1 MKIFCLGAAGKI
13 SRESVLDLLQSDK
26 VSQVTIGDKD
36 EARGQEVVAWLDDD
50 RVDFVQADVFQTG
63 QTAGLIQGYDLVMDG
78 TPISINHESTRCIAK
93 AGVHGVN
100 LNGTGP
106 EFAFHDEFLKAGKTY
121 VPGFGMTPGITNVM
135 ARYAHDR
142 LETIDTIRISH
153 GAFRPFAFSPAI
165 TETTRIEYEP
175 GLESRIV
182 FENGEFKQVEP
193 FARPLEVT
201 LPEPFGTHTQYIIPH
216 AETQTIPES
225 FKEKGVQL
233 VEVRGTWP
241 PANMQLLRVLYDW
254 GFLENKTVNVAGT
267 EVGVMDAIA
276 SYLLQSEQG
285 TTTQLYGYALHV
297 EVTGMEDGSPVCYTL
312 TNTHPAS
319 DGSVAGWERLRAYA
333 RSVGIPM
340 SIAAQLI
347 LEGQAGAIGV
357 VAPELAFDPKVVF
370 AELEKRQI
378 AVDIDRKNVNQPV
391 STGA

>member
-26 VSQVTIGDKD
+26 ITRGTIGDTD
-36 EARGQEVVAWLDDD
+36 EARGCEGVAWLDDD
-50 RVDFVQADVFQTG
+50 RVDFGKADVFQID
-63 QTAGLIQGYDLVMDG
+63 QTASLMRDYDLVMDG
-78 TPISINHESTRCIAK
+78 TPISINHESTLCIAR

-106 EFAFHDEFLKAGKTY
+106 EFAFHDAFVEAGKTY

-135 ARYAHDR
+135 ACYAHDR
-142 LETIDTIRISH
+142 LETVETIRISH

-175 GLESRIV
+175 ELESRIV
-182 FENGEFKQVEP
+182 FEDGEFKQVEP
-193 FARPLEVT
+193 FARPLDVT

-225 FKEKGVQL
+225 FKEKGVRL

-241 PANMQLLRVLYDW
+241 PANMQLLRALYDW
-254 GFLENKTVNVAGT
+254 GFLENKTVNVAGA

-285 TTTQLYGYALHV
+285 TKTKLYGYALHV
-297 EVTGMEDGSPVCYTL
+297 EVTGTEDGKPVCSPL

-319 DGSVAGWERLRAYA
+319 DGSVAGWEQLRAYT

-347 LEGQAGAIGV
+347 LNGQAGAVGV

-370 AELEKRQI
+370 AELKKRQI
-378 AVDIDRKNVNQPV
+378 AIHIDKQRVDPL
-391 STGA
+391 TG

>member
-1 MKIFCLGAAGKI
+1 MKVFCLGAAGKI
-13 SRESVLDLLQSDK
+13 SRESVLDLLQSDTVEK
-26 VSQVTIGDKD
+26 VTIGDNN
-36 EARGQEVVAWLDDD
+36 ESAGQQVVASLEDD
-50 RVDFVQADVFQTG
+50 RVDFVNVDVFQAD
-63 QTAGLIQGYDLVMDG
+63 QTAALIQGYDLAMDG
-78 TPISINHESTRCIAK
+78 TPISINHESTKCIAQ

-106 EFAFHDEFLKAGKTY
+106 EFAFHDVFLKSGKTY

-135 ARYAHDR
+135 ARFAHDR
-142 LETIDTIRISH
+142 LETIDAIRISH

-175 GLESRIV
+175 DLESRIV
-182 FENGEFKQVEP
+182 FEDGEFKQVEP
-193 FARPLEVT
+193 FARPLKVT

-216 AETQTIPES
+216 AETQTIPKS
-225 FKEKGVQL
+225 FKEKGVRL

-241 PANMQLLRVLYDW
+241 PPNMQLLRALYDW
-254 GFLENKTVNVAGT
+254 GFLENKTVNVNGA

-276 SYLLQSEQG
+276 SYLLKSEQG

-297 EVTGMEDGSPVCYTL
+297 EVTGTESGKSICYTL
-312 TNTHPAS
+312 TSTHPAS
-319 DGSVAGWERLRAYA
+319 DGSVLGWEGLRAYT

-347 LEGQAGAIGV
+347 LDGQANAVGV
-357 VAPELAFDPKVVF
+357 MAPELAFSPEVVF

-378 AVDIDRKNVNQPV
+378 VIHIDKREIL
-391 STGA
+391 

>member
-26 VSQVTIGDKD
+26 PTRVTIGDMD
-36 EARGQEVVAWLDDD
+36 EARGREVVAWLDDD
-50 RVDFVQADVFQTG
+50 RVDFAQADVFQPD
-63 QTAGLIQGYDLVMDG
+63 QTADLMRDYDLVMDG
-78 TPISINHESTRCIAK
+78 TPISINHESTLCIAR

-106 EFAFHDEFLKAGKTY
+106 EFAFQDAFAEAGKTY

-142 LETIDTIRISH
+142 LQTIDTIRISH

-175 GLESRIV
+175 GLEDRVV
-182 FENGEFKQVEP
+182 FEDGEFRQVEP
-193 FARPLEVT
+193 FARPLEVA

-216 AETQTIPES
+216 AETRTIPGS
-225 FKEKGVQL
+225 FKEKGVRL

-241 PANMQLLRVLYDW
+241 PANMQLLRALYDW
-254 GFLENKTVNVAGT
+254 GFLENKTVKVAGT

-276 SYLLQSEQG
+276 GYLLQSEQG
-285 TTTQLYGYALHV
+285 ATTQLYGYALHV
-297 EVTGMEDGSPVCYTL
+297 EVTGTENGRPVCHTL

-319 DGSVAGWERLRAYA
+319 DGSVAGWERLRAYT

-347 LEGQAGAIGV
+347 LDGQAGAVGV
-357 VAPELAFDPKVVF
+357 VAPELAFEPEVVF

-378 AVDIDRKNVNQPV
+378 AIHIDKQDI
-391 STGA
+391 G

>member
-1 MKIFCLGAAGKI
+1 MKVFCLGAAGKI

-26 VSQVTIGDKD
+26 ITRVTIGDTD
-36 EARGQEVVAWLDDD
+36 EDRGCEVVAWLDDD
-50 RVDFVQADVFQTG
+50 RVDFVQADVFQTDE
-63 QTAGLIQGYDLVMDG
+63 TADLMRDYDLVMDG
-78 TPISINHESTRCIAK
+78 TPISINHESTQCIAR

-106 EFAFHDEFLKAGKTY
+106 EFAFHDSFIEAGKTY

-135 ARYAHDR
+135 ARYAHDQ
-142 LETIDTIRISH
+142 LETVDAIRISH

-175 GLESRIV
+175 DLQSRIV
-182 FENGEFKQVEP
+182 FEDGEFKQVEP

-225 FKEKGVQL
+225 FREKGVRL

-241 PANMQLLRVLYDW
+241 PANMQLLRALYDW
-254 GFLENKTVNVAGT
+254 GFLENKIVNVAGV

-276 SYLLQSEQG
+276 AYLLQSEQG

-297 EVTGMEDGSPVCYTL
+297 EVTGTKDGKSVSYTL
-312 TNTHPAS
+312 TSTHPAS
-319 DGSVAGWERLRAYA
+319 DGSVAGWERLRAYT

-347 LEGQAGAIGV
+347 LDNKASRVGV
-357 VAPELAFDPKVVF
+357 IAPELAFDPEVVF
-370 AELEKRQI
+370 AELEKRHI
-378 AVDIDRKNVNQPV
+378 AIHIDKQNVDQP
-391 STGA
+391 SS

>member
-1 MKIFCLGAAGKI
+1 MKIFCIGAAGKI
-13 SRESVLDLLQSDK
+13 SRESVLDLLQSGNPTR
-26 VSQVTIGDKD
+26 VTIGDMD
-36 EARGQEVVAWLDDD
+36 EARGREVVAWLDDD
-50 RVDFVQADVFQTG
+50 RVDFVQADVFQTD
-63 QTAGLIQGYDLVMDG
+63 QTADLMRDYDLVMDG
-78 TPISINHESTRCIAK
+78 TPISINHESTQCIAR
-93 AGVHGVN
+93 ASVHGVN

-106 EFAFHDEFLKAGKTY
+106 EFAFHDAFVGAGKTY

-193 FARPLEVT
+193 FARPLDVT

-241 PANMQLLRVLYDW
+241 PVNMQLLRALYDW
-254 GFLENKTVNVAGT
+254 GFLENKTVKVAGA

-297 EVTGMEDGSPVCYTL
+297 EVTGMEDGKPVCYTL
-312 TNTHPAS
+312 TSTHPAS
-319 DGSVAGWERLRAYA
+319 DGSVAGWERLRAYT

-347 LEGQAGAIGV
+347 LEGQAGAVGV

-378 AVDIDRKNVNQPV
+378 AIHIDKQRVYPL
-391 STGA
+391 TG

>member
-26 VSQVTIGDKD
+26 ITQVTIGDTD
-36 EARGQEVVAWLDDD
+36 EARGCEVVAWLEDD
-50 RVDFVQADVFQTG
+50 RVDFVKADVFQTD
-63 QTAGLIQGYDLVMDG
+63 QTASLMRDYDLVMDG
-78 TPISINHESTRCIAK
+78 TPISINHESTLCIAR

-106 EFAFHDEFLKAGKTY
+106 EFAFHDTFVEAGKTY

-135 ARYAHDR
+135 ACYAHDR
-142 LETIDTIRISH
+142 LETVEAIRISH

-175 GLESRIV
+175 KLESRIV
-182 FENGEFKQVEP
+182 FEDGEFKQVEP
-193 FARPLEVT
+193 FARPLDVT

-216 AETQTIPES
+216 AETQTIPKS
-225 FKEKGVQL
+225 FKEKGVRL

-241 PANMQLLRVLYDW
+241 PANMQLLRALYDW
-254 GFLENKTVNVAGT
+254 GFLENKIVNVAGA

-285 TTTQLYGYALHV
+285 TKTKLYGYALHV
-297 EVTGMEDGSPVCYTL
+297 EVTGKENGKPVCYTL
-312 TNTHPAS
+312 TSTHPAS
-319 DGSVAGWERLRAYA
+319 DGSVAGWEQLRAYT

-347 LEGQAGAIGV
+347 LNGQVGAVGV

-370 AELEKRQI
+370 AELKKRQI
-378 AVDIDRKNVNQPV
+378 VIHIDKQRVDPLA
-391 STGA
+391 G

>member
-26 VSQVTIGDKD
+26 PTRVTIGDMD
-36 EARGQEVVAWLDDD
+36 EARGREVVDWLDDD
-50 RVDFVQADVFQTG
+50 RVDFAQADVFQPD
-63 QTAGLIQGYDLVMDG
+63 QTADLMRDYDLVMDG
-78 TPISINHESTRCIAK
+78 TPISINHESTLCIAR

-106 EFAFHDEFLKAGKTY
+106 EFAFQDAFAEAGKTY

-165 TETTRIEYEP
+165 TETTRMEYEP
-175 GLESRIV
+175 GLEDRVV
-182 FENGEFKQVEP
+182 FEDGEFRQVEP
-193 FARPLEVT
+193 FARPLEVA

-216 AETQTIPES
+216 AETRTIPES
-225 FKEKGVQL
+225 FKEKGVRL

-241 PANMQLLRVLYDW
+241 PANMQLLRALYDW

-276 SYLLQSEQG
+276 GYLLQSEQG

-297 EVTGMEDGSPVCYTL
+297 EVTGTENGRPVCHTL
-312 TNTHPAS
+312 TSTHPAS
-319 DGSVAGWERLRAYA
+319 DGSVAGWERLRAYT

-347 LEGQAGAIGV
+347 LDGQAGAVGV
-357 VAPELAFDPKVVF
+357 VAPELAFEPEVVF

-378 AVDIDRKNVNQPV
+378 AIHIDKQDI
-391 STGA
+391 G

>member
-1 MKIFCLGAAGKI
+1 MKIFCLGAAGRI
-13 SRESVLDLLQSDK
+13 SRESVLDLLQSDTVEK
-26 VSQVTIGDKD
+26 VTIGDNN
-36 EARGQEVVAWLDDD
+36 ESAGQEVVEWLEDD
-50 RVDFVQADVFQTG
+50 RVDFVKVDVFQAD
-63 QTAGLIQGYDLVMDG
+63 QTAALIQGYDLVMDG
-78 TPISINHESTRCIAK
+78 TPISINHESTQCIAQ

-106 EFAFHDEFLKAGKTY
+106 EFAFHDAFLKSGKTY

-175 GLESRIV
+175 DLESRIV

-193 FARPLEVT
+193 FARPLKVT

-216 AETQTIPES
+216 AETQTIPKS
-225 FKEKGVQL
+225 FKEKGVRL

-241 PANMQLLRVLYDW
+241 PANMQLLRALYDW
-254 GFLENKTVNVAGT
+254 GFLENKTVNVDGV

-276 SYLLQSEQG
+276 SYLLQSKQG

-297 EVTGMEDGSPVCYTL
+297 EVTGKENGKPICYTL
-312 TNTHPAS
+312 TSTHPAS
-319 DGSVAGWERLRAYA
+319 DGSIAGWEDLRAYT

-347 LEGQAGAIGV
+347 LDGQANAVGV
-357 VAPELAFDPKVVF
+357 VAPELAFDPEVVF

-378 AVDIDRKNVNQPV
+378 VIHIDKQEVV
-391 STGA
+391 

>member
-1 MKIFCLGAAGKI
+1 
-13 SRESVLDLLQSDK
+13 
-26 VSQVTIGDKD
+26 
-36 EARGQEVVAWLDDD
+36 
-50 RVDFVQADVFQTG
+50 
-63 QTAGLIQGYDLVMDG
+63 
-78 TPISINHESTRCIAK
+78 
-93 AGVHGVN
+93 VHGVN

-106 EFAFHDEFLKAGKTY
+106 EFAFHDAFLEAGKTY

-142 LETIDTIRISH
+142 LETVEAIRISH

-175 GLESRIV
+175 ELESRIV
-182 FENGEFKQVEP
+182 FEDGEFKQVEP
-193 FARPLEVT
+193 FARPLDVT

-225 FKEKGVQL
+225 FKEKGVRL

-241 PANMQLLRVLYDW
+241 PANMQLLRALYDW
-254 GFLENKTVNVAGT
+254 GFLENKTVNVDGA
-267 EVGVMDAIA
+267 EVGVMDVIA

-285 TTTQLYGYALHV
+285 TKTTLYGYALHV
-297 EVTGMEDGSPVCYTL
+297 EVTGTEEGKPICYTL
-312 TNTHPAS
+312 TSTHPAS
-319 DGSVAGWERLRAYA
+319 DGSVAGWEQLRAYT

-347 LEGQAGAIGV
+347 LDGQAGAVGV

-378 AVDIDRKNVNQPV
+378 AIHIDKQRVDPL
-391 STGA
+391 TG

>member
-13 SRESVLDLLQSDK
+13 SRESVRDLLHSKKITQI
-26 VSQVTIGDKD
+26 TIGDTN
-36 EARGQEVVAWLDDD
+36 EARGREVVAWLDDN
-50 RVDFVQADVFQTG
+50 RVEFVQADVFQTD
-63 QTAGLIQGYDLVMDG
+63 QTAELMRDYDLVMDG
-78 TPISINHESTRCIAK
+78 TPISINHESTLCIAK

-106 EFAFHDEFLKAGKTY
+106 EFAFNESFVEADKTY

-135 ARYAHDR
+135 ARYAYDR
-142 LETIDTIRISH
+142 LETIDAIRISH

-216 AETQTIPES
+216 AETQTLPGS
-225 FKEKGVQL
+225 FKEKGVRL
-233 VEVRGTWP
+233 IEVRGTWP
-241 PANMQLLRVLYDW
+241 PANMQLLRTLYDW
-254 GFLENKTVNVAGT
+254 GFLENKTVNVAGN

-276 SYLLQSEQG
+276 AYLLQSDQG
-285 TTTQLYGYALHV
+285 TTTKLYGYALHV
-297 EVTGMEDGSPVCYTL
+297 EVTGTEGSKPVSYTM

-319 DGSVAGWERLRAYA
+319 DGSVAGWESLRAYT

-347 LEGQAGAIGV
+347 LDGKANAKGV
-357 VAPELAFDPKVVF
+357 VTPELAFEPEVVF
-370 AELEKRQI
+370 AELEKRKI
-378 AVDIDRKNVNQPV
+378 AIHIDKREI
-391 STGA
+391 G

>member
-13 SRESVLDLLQSDK
+13 SRESVLDLLQSDRIN
-26 VSQVTIGDKD
+26 QVTIGDTN
-36 EARGQEVVAWLDDD
+36 EARGREVAVWLDDE
-50 RVDFVQADVFQTG
+50 RVDFVQADVFQPD
-63 QTAGLIQGYDLVMDG
+63 QTADLMRDYDLVMDG
-78 TPISINHESTRCIAK
+78 TPISINHESTLCIAR

-106 EFAFHDEFLKAGKTY
+106 EFAFHDAFIEAGKTY

-182 FENGEFKQVEP
+182 FENGKFKQVEP
-193 FARPLEVT
+193 FARPLEVA

-225 FKEKGVQL
+225 FKEKGVRL

-241 PANMQLLRVLYDW
+241 QANMQLLRALYDW
-254 GFLENKTVNVAGT
+254 GFLENKTVNVAGA
-267 EVGVMDAIA
+267 EVGGMDAIA
-276 SYLLQSEQG
+276 NYLLQSEQG

-297 EVTGMEDGSPVCYTL
+297 EVTGTEDGKPVCYTL
-312 TNTHPAS
+312 TTTHPAS
-319 DGSVAGWERLRAYA
+319 DGSVAGWERLRAYT

-347 LEGQAGAIGV
+347 LEGQAGALGV
-357 VAPELAFDPKVVF
+357 VAPELAFDPKRVF

-378 AVDIDRKNVNQPV
+378 AIHIDKQNVDQP
-391 STGA
+391 SG